1 MALWKPD
8 PSPAAVNENGT
19 FFFSFELNEPKK
31 ALATFRFWQKFL
43 VLYICKSN
51 FSKMSLIGLQGGWKE
66 RVWGKGGPPEKRGN
80 VNCSRVYRKQKLS
93 QAEDIVHYAEGF
105 KGLIFQDT

>member
-1 MALWKPD
+1 MLASRQPGTLLVPPMALWKPD
-8 PSPAAVNENGT
+8 PSPTAVNENST
-19 FFFSFELNEPKK
+19 FFFSFKLNEPKK

-66 RVWGKGGPPEKRGN
+66 RVRGKGGPPEK
-80 VNCSRVYRKQKLS
+80 
-93 QAEDIVHYAEGF
+93 
-105 KGLIFQDT
+105 KGKC